1 MKKVL
6 IFYASYGG
14 GHLSAAKS
22 MKQYIDEYYDD
33 VQTEMIDCVKYVNA
47 ALDKVTTAAYREM
60 AKKAPWAW
68 EKVYYKSQDG
78 LLAKVSTTS
87 NKIMA
92 VKMAKLFR
100 QFQPDIVIST
110 HPFGSQMTSYLKK
123 KKKTNC
129 LLATIMTD
137 FAPHDQWLIGSEFVD
152 FYFVSNSTMKDSI
165 VKNNGI
171 SESKVFSFGIPIS
184 NRFLQS
190 YHKKEIC
197 SLFDISANKKTI
209 LFFGGGEYGL
219 GKDKTVSILNTLAD
233 FPNLQVIAIAGKN
246 EKMKQEFEKI
256 VAQKHKEKTI
266 KVLPFTDKVP
276 ELMSI
281 SDLVITKPGGLTVS
295 ESLASH
301 LPLVVINPIPGQE
314 EENAEFLEK
323 AGCAVWL
330 KKEDNHE
337 KVLSTILKNE
347 TKLKEMKEQSIKL
360 AKQTATQDICNIIF
374 SSVDEKANHI

>member
-22 MKQYIDEYYDD
+22 IKQYIDEYYDD
-33 VQTEMIDCVKYVNA
+33 VETEMIDCVKYINK

-68 EKVYYKSQDG
+68 EKVYYKSQGG
-78 LLAKVSTTS
+78 LLGKVSTTS

-100 QFQPDIVIST
+100 EFKPDIVIST
-110 HPFGSQMTSYLKK
+110 HPFGSQMTSYLKQK
-123 KKKTNC
+123 NKTNC

-137 FAPHDQWLIGSEFVD
+137 FASHDQWLIGNKFVD
-152 FYFVSNSTMKDSI
+152 FYFVSNSNMKNEMVRNEI
-165 VKNNGI
+165 PENKIFVT
-171 SESKVFSFGIPIS
+171 GIPIS

-190 YHKKEIC
+190 YDKEEIC
-197 SLFDISANKKTI
+197 NSFDFDTNKKTI

-219 GKDKTVSILNTLAD
+219 GKNKTVAILDYLAD
-233 FPNLQVIAIAGKN
+233 FPNIQVIAIAGKN
-246 EKMKQEFEKI
+246 EKMKTAFDDI
-256 VAQKHKEKTI
+256 VIKKHKEKTI

-301 LPLVVINPIPGQE
+301 LPLIVINPIPGQE
-314 EENAEFLEK
+314 EENAEFLEN
-323 AGCAVWL
+323 AGCAIWL
-330 KKEDNHE
+330 KKGDNP
-337 KVLSTILKNE
+337 KDVLYNVLSDDE
-347 TKLKEMKEQSIKL
+347 KLNAMKQNSIRL
-360 AKQTATQDICNIIF
+360 AKQTSTEDICKTIF
-374 SSVDEKANHI
+374 LNSIDIK

>member
-1 MKKVL
+1 MKKIL

-22 MKQYIDEYYDD
+22 IKQYIDEYYDD
-33 VQTEMIDCVKYVNA
+33 VEIEMIDCVKYINK

-68 EKVYYKSQDG
+68 EKVYYKSQG
-78 LLAKVSTTS
+78 GFLGKVSTAS

-100 QFQPDIVIST
+100 EFKPDIVIST
-110 HPFGSQMTSYLKK
+110 HPFGSQMTSYLKQK
-123 KKKTNC
+123 NKTNC
-129 LLATIMTD
+129 ILATIMTD
-137 FAPHDQWLIGSEFVD
+137 FASHDQWLIGNRFVN
-152 FYFVSNSTMKDSI
+152 FYFVSNSSMKDELIKSDI
-165 VKNNGI
+165 P
-171 SESKVFSFGIPIS
+171 ESKIFVTGIPIS

-190 YHKKEIC
+190 YNKEEIC
-197 SLFDISANKKTI
+197 NLFDLNANKKI
-209 LFFGGGEYGL
+209 VLFFGGGEYGL
-219 GKDKTVSILNTLAD
+219 GKEKTVNILNCLAN
-233 FPNLQVIAIAGKN
+233 FSNIQVVAIAGKN
-246 EKMKQEFEKI
+246 EKMKQEFERVVKE
-256 VAQKHKEKTI
+256 KNKEKTI

-314 EENAEFLEK
+314 EENAEFLEN

-330 KKEDNHE
+330 KKKDDP
-337 KVLSTILKNE
+337 KKILSNILSDDKI
-347 TKLKEMKEQSIKL
+347 LMSMKEQSIKL
-360 AKQTATQDICNIIF
+360 AKQTSTEDICKTIL
-374 SSVDEKANHI
+374 SSTIDCK

>member
-1 MKKVL
+1 MRKVL

-22 MKQYIDEYYDD
+22 IKQYIDEYYDD
-33 VQTEMIDCVKYVNA
+33 VQTEMIDCVKYVNT
-47 ALDKVTTAAYREM
+47 ALDKVTTTAYREM

-100 QFQPDIVIST
+100 EFEPDVVIST

-137 FAPHDQWLIGSEFVD
+137 FAPHDQWLIGNEFVD
-152 FYFVSNSTMKDSI
+152 FFFVSNSAMKDSI

-171 SESKVFSFGIPIS
+171 LENKVFALGIPIS

-190 YHKKEIC
+190 YNKDEIC
-197 SLFDISANKKTI
+197 SLFDIRPDRKTV

-219 GKDKTVSILNTLAD
+219 GKSKTVRIFNTLAD
-233 FPNLQVIAIAGKN
+233 FSNIQVIAIAGKN

-256 VAQKHKEKTI
+256 VNQKHKEKTI

-330 KKEDNHE
+330 KKEDDPQ
-337 KVLSTILKNE
+337 KVLSTILTTE
-347 TKLKEMKEQSIKL
+347 TKFVEMKQQAMKL
-360 AKQTATQDICNIIF
+360 AKQTASQDICNIIL
-374 SSVDEKANHI
+374 SKNEQIAKNK

>member
-22 MKQYIDEYYDD
+22 IKQYIDEYYDD
-33 VQTEMIDCVKYVNA
+33 VQTEMIDCIKYINK

-78 LLAKVSTTS
+78 FLGKVSTTS

-100 QFQPDIVIST
+100 EFNPDVVIST
-110 HPFGSQMTSYLKK
+110 HPFGSQMTSYLKQK
-123 KKKTNC
+123 GKTNC
-129 LLATIMTD
+129 KLVTIMTD
-137 FAPHDQWLIGSEFVD
+137 FKSHDQWLIGNKFVD
-152 FYFVSNSTMKDSI
+152 FYFISNSNMKEEI
-165 VKNNGI
+165 IKNNI
-171 SESKVFSFGIPIS
+171 DENKIFVTGIPIS
-184 NRFLQS
+184 SRFLQS
-190 YHKKEIC
+190 YDKEEIC
-197 SLFDISANKKTI
+197 SLFELDSNKKTI

-219 GKDKTVSILNTLAD
+219 GKDKTVSILNNLAD
-233 FPNLQVIAIAGKN
+233 FSNIQVVAIAGKN

-256 VAQKHKEKTI
+256 VKEKNKEETI
-266 KVLPFTDKVP
+266 KVLPFTDKIP
-276 ELMSI
+276 ELMFI

-301 LPLVVINPIPGQE
+301 LPLIVINPIPGQE
-314 EENAEFLEK
+314 EENAEFLENSN
-323 AGCAVWL
+323 CAIWL
-330 KKEDNHE
+330 KKNDDPKE
-337 KVLSTILKNE
+337 VLSSILSDDK
-347 TKLKEMKEQSIKL
+347 KLEEMKNNSIKL
-360 AKQTATQDICNIIF
+360 SKQTSTQDICNIILKNK
-374 SSVDEKANHI
+374 E

>member
-6 IFYASYGG
+6 VFYASYGG

-22 MKQYIDEYYDD
+22 IKNYIDEYYDD
-33 VQTEMIDCVKYVNA
+33 VQIEMIDCIKYINK

-68 EKVYYKSQDG
+68 EKVYYKSQGG

-100 QFQPDIVIST
+100 EFKPDIVIST
-110 HPFGSQMTSYLKK
+110 HPFGSQMTSYLKQ

-129 LLATIMTD
+129 ILATIMTD
-137 FAPHDQWLIGSEFVD
+137 FASHDQWLIGNKFVD
-152 FYFVSNSTMKDSI
+152 FYFVSNPFMKNEMI
-165 VKNNGI
+165 KNKIPENKI
-171 SESKVFSFGIPIS
+171 FVTGIPIS
-184 NRFLQS
+184 NRFMQS
-190 YHKKEIC
+190 YNKKEIC
-197 SLFDISANKKTI
+197 DLFDLDSTKKII

-219 GKDKTVSILNTLAD
+219 GKDKTVSILSCLAD
-233 FPNLQVIAIAGKN
+233 FTNIQVIAIAGKN
-246 EKMKQEFEKI
+246 EKLKKAFENI
-256 VAQKHKEKTI
+256 VTEKKKEKSI

-276 ELMSI
+276 ELMAI

-301 LPLVVINPIPGQE
+301 LPLIVINPIPGQE
-314 EENAEFLEK
+314 EENAEFLEN
-323 AGCAVWL
+323 AGCAIWL
-330 KKEDNHE
+330 KKKDNVKE
-337 KVLSTILKNE
+337 ILSNLLTNSKMLEN
-347 TKLKEMKEQSIKL
+347 MQEQSVKL
-360 AKQTATQDICNIIF
+360 AKQTSTEDICKTIF
-374 SSVDEKANHI
+374 LDSIHIN

>member
-22 MKQYIDEYYDD
+22 IKQYIDEYYDD
-33 VQTEMIDCVKYVNA
+33 VQTEMIDCVKYINK

-78 LLAKVSTTS
+78 FLGKVSTTS

-100 QFQPDIVIST
+100 EFNPDVVIST
-110 HPFGSQMTSYLKK
+110 HPFGSQMTSYLKQK
-123 KKKTNC
+123 GKTNC
-129 LLATIMTD
+129 KLITIMTD
-137 FAPHDQWLIGSEFVD
+137 FKSHDQWLIGNKFVD
-152 FYFVSNSTMKDSI
+152 FYFVSNSNMKEEI
-165 VKNNGI
+165 IKNNI
-171 SESKVFSFGIPIS
+171 EESKVFVTGIPIS
-184 NRFLQS
+184 SRFLQS
-190 YHKKEIC
+190 YNKEEIC
-197 SLFDISANKKTI
+197 SLFNIDSNKKTI

-219 GKDKTVSILNTLAD
+219 GKNKTVAILNSLAD
-233 FPNLQVIAIAGKN
+233 FSDIQVIAIAGKN
-246 EKMKQEFEKI
+246 EKMKQEFERI
-256 VAQKHKEKTI
+256 VKEKNKEETI

-301 LPLVVINPIPGQE
+301 LPLIVINPIPGQE
-314 EENAEFLEK
+314 EENAEFLEN
-323 AGCAVWL
+323 AGCSIWL
-330 KKEDNHE
+330 KKNDDPKE
-337 KVLSTILKNE
+337 VLSFILHDDK
-347 TKLKEMKEQSIKL
+347 KLEEMKNNSINL
-360 AKQTATQDICNIIF
+360 AKQTSTQDICNIIF
-374 SSVDEKANHI
+374 KSEE

>member
-22 MKQYIDEYYDD
+22 IKQYIDTYYDD
-33 VQTEMIDCVKYVNA
+33 VQTEMIDCVKYINK
-47 ALDKVTTAAYREM
+47 ALDKITTAAYREM

-78 LLAKVSTTS
+78 FLGKVSTTS

-100 QFQPDIVIST
+100 EFQPDVVIST
-110 HPFGSQMTSYLKK
+110 HPFGSQMTSYLKQK
-123 KKKTNC
+123 GKTNC
-129 LLATIMTD
+129 VLATIMTD
-137 FAPHDQWLIGSEFVD
+137 FKSHDQWLIGNRFVD
-152 FYFVSNSTMKDSI
+152 FYFVSNPSMKEELVQNEID
-165 VKNNGI
+165 
-171 SESKVFSFGIPIS
+171 ERKVFVTGIPIS
-184 NRFLQS
+184 SRFLQC
-190 YHKKEIC
+190 YDKE
-197 SLFDISANKKTI
+197 DIFSSFELDSTKKTV

-219 GKDKTVSILNTLAD
+219 GKNKTVAILNTLAD
-233 FPNLQVIAIAGKN
+233 FPNIQVIAIAGKN
-246 EKMKQEFEKI
+246 EKMKQEFEQI
-256 VAQKHKEKTI
+256 VEEKKKEKTI

-323 AGCAVWL
+323 MGCALWL
-330 KKEDNHE
+330 KKQDDPQ
-337 KVLSTILKNE
+337 TILSSILHDSV
-347 TKLKEMKEQSIKL
+347 KLEEMKKVASSF
-360 AKQTATQDICNIIF
+360 AKPNATRDICSIIL
-374 SSVDEKANHI
+374 EEE